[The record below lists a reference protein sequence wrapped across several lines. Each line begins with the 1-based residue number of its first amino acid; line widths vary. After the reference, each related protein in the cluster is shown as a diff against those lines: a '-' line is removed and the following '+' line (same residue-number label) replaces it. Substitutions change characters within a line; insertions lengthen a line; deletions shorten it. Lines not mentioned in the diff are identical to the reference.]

1 MSENKEQTV
10 AKDAKT
16 DKKIRKGPKLM
27 GTIILVVVAVV
38 GASFAIVWGI
48 DSVAYVG
55 TDDAAIDGRQVKL
68 SSKIPAR
75 IGEVKAAEGEKVKV
89 GQVLV
94 VLEDRD
100 LRAQEAQ
107 ALASLGYAKENLNLA
122 NVNLDKAR
130 GDFERMKILHDAGAT
145 SKENYDHAQK
155 ALETAQAQVNLA
167 GASVATA
174 TAQLGVIEAQLP
186 NVLIATPIDGTVE
199 KITLNA
205 GDLAQA
211 GQTILSVNNLE
222 SVWVTAN
229 LEETKIGKIVVGAP
243 VRINVDAYPGRVF
256 LGEVEMIRSGI
267 VPPAF
272 QIGEFTKTT
281 QRVPVK
287 IRFEAPLEGTTL
299 LPGMSV
305 EVKIR
310 TTAKLPPL
318 VEGLHL

>member
-1 MSENKEQTV
+1 MSDNKEPTKG
-10 AKDAKT
+10 AAAE
-16 DKKIRKGPKLM
+16 KKIRKGPKVL
-27 GTIILVVVAVV
+27 GSIILVVTAIA
-38 GASFAIVWGI
+38 GAWFGAAWGI

-55 TDDAAIDGRQVKL
+55 TDDAAVDGRQVKL
-68 SSKIPAR
+68 SSKISAR
-75 IGEVKAAEGEKVKV
+75 IGEIRATEGEQVKA

-94 VLEDRD
+94 ALEDRD

-107 ALASLGYAKENLNLA
+107 ALAALGYAKENLNLA
-122 NVNLDKAR
+122 KVNLDKSR
-130 GDFERMKILHDAGAT
+130 DDFDRMKILHAAGAT
-145 SKENYDHAQK
+145 SKENFDHAQK

-167 GASVATA
+167 AASVTTA

-211 GQTILSVNNLE
+211 GQAILSVNNLE

-229 LEETKIGKIVVGAP
+229 LEETKIGRIVVGAP
-243 VRINVDAYPGRVF
+243 VKINVDAYDGRPF
-256 LGEVEMIRSGI
+256 RGRVEMIRSGI

-287 IRFEAPLEGTTL
+287 IRFEGPPGVTL

-310 TTAKLPPL
+310 TTAELPPFAEKL
-318 VEGLHL
+318 GL